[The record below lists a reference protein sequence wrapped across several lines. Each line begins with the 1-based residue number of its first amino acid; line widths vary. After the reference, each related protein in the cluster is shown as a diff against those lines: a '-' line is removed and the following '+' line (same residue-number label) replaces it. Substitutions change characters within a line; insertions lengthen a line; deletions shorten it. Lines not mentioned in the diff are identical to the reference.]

1 MEQLKTIFIR
11 FSIWFFSW
19 KLLSSGL
26 DYFKI
31 TSTLNNAIFLVGAI
45 AIYYYYKREDNED
58 SE

>member
-19 KLLSSGL
+19 QLLLSVL

-31 TSTLNNAIFLVGAI
+31 TTALNYAIFLVGAI
-45 AIYYYYKREDNED
+45 AIYYYYKREDNEE